1 MLFSRQEYFSG
12 LSIHSA
18 VDHVL
23 SENFAIPV
31 IFGWPCTAWLIDS
44 FLELHKPFY
53 SNKVLIHE
61 VYYNYIYS
69 NIHIYVCV
77 YIYIIYI
84 KQSLCCTLETC
95 LGLSLTIYFNLK
107 SCTEYMNILWLKN
120 THKYA
125 KAIKH
130 TLNKICYTNNST
142 GKRTRHH

>member
-77 YIYIIYI
+77 YIYNIY
-84 KQSLCCTLETC
+84 
-95 LGLSLTIYFNLK
+95 
-107 SCTEYMNILWLKN
+107 
-120 THKYA
+120 
-125 KAIKH
+125 KAI
-130 TLNKICYTNNST
+130 TLLYIRNLFRIVTNYILQFKKLYRIYEYLMIEKYTQICKSN
-142 GKRTRHH
+142 